1 MAVLT
6 LMVTTMND
14 APVAAIPAA
23 AAAALVAVVLSDT
36 AKAAIEAEAVALG
49 ATTDASADVIGGTAV
64 ATTLNEFAAMVDA
77 EFSVDVVA

>member
-1 MAVLT
+1 MDVLT
-6 LMVTTMND
+6 LVVTTMND

-49 ATTDASADVIGGTAV
+49 ATTDVSAAVIGGTAV
-64 ATTLNEFAAMVDA
+64 ATMPNSTSM
-77 EFSVDVVA
+77 